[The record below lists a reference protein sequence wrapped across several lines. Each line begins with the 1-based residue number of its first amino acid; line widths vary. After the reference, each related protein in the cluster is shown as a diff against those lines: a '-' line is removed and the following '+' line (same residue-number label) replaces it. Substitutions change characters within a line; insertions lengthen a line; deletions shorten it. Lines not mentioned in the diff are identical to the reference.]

1 MLGDKIQVENRFC
14 PCKVGSQGQEK
25 EEEMKQVEFQGKESG
40 GGLGRQAWGTG
51 AGRVRESVIQNF
63 RGKQNTH
70 AVWSK
75 SGFTLFPGRHT
86 GPP

>member
-14 PCKVGSQGQEK
+14 PCKVGSKGQEK

-40 GGLGRQAWGTG
+40 GGLGRQVQGAGTG
-51 AGRVRESVIQNF
+51 RVKDSVTQNS
-63 RGKQNTH
+63 RGKQNTRV
-70 AVWSK
+70 VWSK

-86 GPP
+86 GPL